1 MSLGFFHK
9 RLYSHSM
16 FHLYSSA
23 YCLHSPQRELTLS
36 PGHRRPSWFDLSRL
50 PPPPDDFDE
59 QAMSESS
66 SCIENIILGQVHAGI
81 DSRRIV
87 LIGFSQGA
95 ALSLVVALTT
105 LYELAGAVIM
115 SGWLPHRSREHMLH
129 TAPNLPI
136 LWCHGTADDEIPIA
150 CAEEAAGFLLNT
162 LRLHPRQVS
171 LRQYPGMKHSI
182 CDAELEDIL
191 RWLESVIAEY

>member
-1 MSLGFFHK
+1 MDVNAFRGLVTVPATQAHTATVIFAHGLGQSNLSWRQLIREAFAE
-9 RLYSHSM
+9 RLPHVTWI
-16 FHLYSSA
+16 LPQA
-23 YCLHSPQRELTLS
+23 PQRELTLS

-115 SGWLPHRSREHMLH
+115 SGWLPHRSREVRIALSFEQWADGGYIYVVSAHA
-129 TAPNLPI
+129 T
-136 LWCHGTADDEIPIA
+136 HG
-150 CAEEAAGFLLNT
+150 AEFAYPLV
-162 LRLHPRQVS
+162 PRDC
-171 LRQYPGMKHSI
+171 R
-182 CDAELEDIL
+182 
-191 RWLESVIAEY
+191 R